1 MTEHALYFHI
11 PFCRHRCAYCDFNT
25 YAGQD
30 ALIPAYVEALCR
42 EIEIVGQAAP
52 EEVEASTIFFGG
64 GTPSLLSVSDFS
76 SIFKT
81 LRQNFNL
88 REDAEISLE
97 ANPGTLTERYL
108 EGLYA
113 LGFNRLSL
121 GVQSAHPDELRMLER
136 NHSYG
141 DVISAALA
149 ARKAG
154 FDNLSFDLIFGLPEQ
169 SLERWQATVKLIL
182 GLHPEHLSLY
192 ALTIEEGTPFGLWAE
207 RGMLPL
213 PDPDLAAEMYEWA
226 SDYLYAKDYQQYE
239 ISNWTKPNQECQ
251 HNLQYWRNL
260 PYLGFGA
267 GGHGYATG
275 MRYANILGIQPYI
288 DRLSQEKNQL
298 SFPLSPAVVSK
309 EIVGSEQEM
318 QEHLLMGLRLTNEG
332 VSAEAFHTRF
342 GRSLENV
349 FSKEIDELI
358 GLGLLEWADKK
369 TSEVSKTSEVL
380 RLTPRGRLLGN
391 QVFLRFVED

>member
-182 GLHPEHLSLY
+182 GLHPKHLSLY

>member
-182 GLHPEHLSLY
+182 GLHPKHLSLY

-391 QVFLRFVED
+391 QVFLRFVS